1 MTKATVNAD
10 AGLNLR
16 KTPGGTKVGSLSKGT
31 IVELLSLDEGWWK
44 IRAGS
49 QSGFVSARY
58 VTAIPET
65 TTVKK
70 GSIAVRGRD
79 VIGPDGRVFA
89 TTFRKGVFNYGRM
102 SIHKYVTDHANRF
115 TDLSDSLLRV
125 MQAVSANEG
134 KLEAINT
141 WDNAYLTFGCFQ
153 WTAGTG
159 DGAGELPALIHR
171 LKRDKPKVFE
181 KFFEGAGLDVV
192 DVSDSTRSVA
202 RGRFAIKGR
211 VLRTAHDKEVLRG
224 HEWAYRF
231 WAAGGDEDV
240 REVQIHHAMS
250 RLGTFYRHSGKQI
263 LGRPIADY
271 ITSQFGVAL
280 LLDQHVNRPG
290 HVPKVLAKGIDKFIR
305 EGGEKAP
312 EKWNIADELRVL
324 DLYLELRH
332 KTSMT
337 DSRKRAERTLDAVRQ
352 GLASDQRGSFV
363 YETNEQ

>member
-1 MTKATVNAD
+1 MTKAIVNAD

-16 KTPGGTKVGSLSKGT
+16 EKPGGTKIGSLSKGT
-31 IVELLSLDEGWWK
+31 IVELLNLDEGWWK
-44 IRAGS
+44 IRAGR

-58 VTAIPET
+58 VTAIPDKEV
-65 TTVKK
+65 VKP
-70 GSIAVRGRD
+70 GSIVVRGRD

-89 TTFRKGVFNYGRM
+89 KTFRKGVFNYGRM
-102 SIHKYVTDHANRF
+102 SIHDYVTDNADRF
-115 TDLSDSLLRV
+115 THLSDSLLRV

-159 DGAGELPALIHR
+159 DSAGELPALIHR
-171 LKRDKPKVFE
+171 LKRDKPEVFG

-192 DVSDSTRSVA
+192 DVSDSTRSVS
-202 RGRFAIKGR
+202 RGRFSVKGR
-211 VLRTAHDKEVLRG
+211 VLRTARDKEVLRG
-224 HEWAYRF
+224 HDWAYRF
-231 WAAGGDEDV
+231 WSAGEDEDF

-271 ITSQFGVAL
+271 ITSQYGVAL

-290 HVPKVLAKGIDKFIR
+290 HVPKVLAQGIDQFIR
-305 EGGEKAP
+305 DGGEQAP
-312 EKWNIADELRVL
+312 EKWSIADELRVL

-332 KTSMT
+332 NTTMT
-337 DSRKRAERTLDAVRQ
+337 DSRKRAQRTLDSVRL
-352 GLASDQRGSFV
+352 GLASDQRGSFADATT
-363 YETNEQ
+363 ET